1 MPNNIYNNLSE
12 KELKYSY
19 WYVTH
24 RVLLRKLG
32 ILALA
37 VVVGALLVYGVVL
50 ISGYYIKDT
59 GDTQALANRLSQDKL
74 NLALLAESN
83 KPLDLAVGET
93 RVLRG
98 NKGAVDFITEIVNP
112 NVQWAVEALEYYYLI
127 GEEKTELE
135 QGYILP
141 GQTKYL
147 LHFNYPSAS
156 TSVSVRLVLEKINWK
171 KVVDFASMQEKTIDF
186 EIKNAKIT
194 SVVKPTAEAPES
206 VTNLSFDVFNK
217 SPYSFWE
224 PRFVILLERSG
235 QLVAVAETQL
245 SSLASNEKKTE
256 SLNLFQNLSV
266 STQITIIPDINILD
280 PGVFKGFDSGSG
292 EIK

>member
-32 ILALA
+32 VLTLA
-37 VVVGALLVYGVVL
+37 VVAGALLVYGVVL
-50 ISGYYIKDT
+50 ISSYYIKDT
-59 GDTQALANRLSQDKL
+59 GDTQALATRLSQDKL

-83 KPLDLAVGET
+83 KPQDLSVGET

-98 NKGAVDFITEIVNP
+98 NKGAVDFITKVVNP
-112 NVQWAVEALEYYYLI
+112 NVQWAVESLEYYYLI
-127 GEEKTELE
+127 GEEKTEME
-135 QGYILP
+135 SGYILP

-156 TSVSVRLVLEKINWK
+156 TSLSVRLVIEKTNWK
-171 KVVDFASMQEKTIDF
+171 KVVDFASMQEKTIDL

-194 SVVKPTAEAPES
+194 PVVKPTTEAPES
-206 VTNLSFDVFNK
+206 VGNLSFDVFNK
-217 SPYSFWE
+217 SPYGFWE

-245 SSLASNEKKTE
+245 STLASNEKKTE
-256 SLNLFQNLSV
+256 SLNLFQNLSA

-280 PGVFKGFDSGSG
+280 PGVFKGFNTEAG